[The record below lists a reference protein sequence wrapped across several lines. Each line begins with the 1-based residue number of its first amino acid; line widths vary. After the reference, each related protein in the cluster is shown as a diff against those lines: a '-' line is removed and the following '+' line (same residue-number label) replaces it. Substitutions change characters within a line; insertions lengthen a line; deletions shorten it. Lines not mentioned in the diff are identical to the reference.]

1 MLTFKLAQLDNPQ
14 VIALLE
20 EHLED
25 MQATSP
31 PESKHALDLGGLRG
45 KDIQFW
51 SLWQGELLAGF
62 AAYKRLDDNHAE
74 LKSMRTSRQFK
85 QRGIATKLLLHILNE
100 ATLHAFK
107 QISLE
112 TGTMEYFA
120 PARALYLKHGFNYCE
135 PFADYQLDP
144 NSCFM
149 TREIV

>member
-1 MLTFKLAQLDNPQ
+1 
-14 VIALLE
+14 
-20 EHLED
+20 

-31 PESKHALDLGGLRG
+31 PESKHALDLDSLRG
-45 KDIQFW
+45 EDVQFW

-62 AAYKRLDDNHAE
+62 AAYKRLDDNYAE

-85 QRGIATKLLLHILNE
+85 LRGIATKLLKHILNE
-100 ATLHAFK
+100 ANLHGFK